1 MLQTLEKIEAMQT
14 KDRGRYEFALKTA
27 METTQDSADLSA
39 EDLNGRASDVI
50 AQEAKEKK
58 DRESMIARPDKPK
71 PTATEEAQNDAA
83 KLPEEKKRKAPT
95 LYRPGEKPADQQQQ
109 QP

>member
-1 MLQTLEKIEAMQT
+1 
-14 KDRGRYEFALKTA
+14 
-27 METTQDSADLSA
+27 
-39 EDLNGRASDVI
+39 
-50 AQEAKEKK
+50 
-58 DRESMIARPDKPK
+58 MIARPDKPK